1 MIKGF
6 ERDLSQMRFLVA
18 DDKPFIRKT
27 VRGMLQ
33 RMRVKQVLEASC
45 GREALEELRK
55 SGSNIDFVISDWNM
69 EPMGGLELL
78 RAIRTG
84 NADEQSWRIP
94 FIMLTV
100 NNESTMVQSALA
112 LDLNGYIVKPIAF
125 AKLARAIQFALAH
138 TITMR
143 PASYYRDIASREM
156 PLQEHLAAATPWV
169 MWMTRLAK
177 RKQFEEC
184 LRHIRSEAKQLNRG
198 RSDSYQR
205 PDNRRESA
213 MTRIPVGAVLAEDI
227 FDADC
232 ALLVRGG
239 TQLTPR
245 LLGCLHE
252 LVVESG
258 EEFKLWIGDC

>member
-1 MIKGF
+1 MSKGLA
-6 ERDLSQMRFLVA
+6 RDLSQMRFLVA

-33 RMRVKQVLEASC
+33 RMRVKHILEASC
-45 GREALEELRK
+45 GQEAVDELRK
-55 SGSNIDFVISDWNM
+55 NGANIDFVISDWNM

-78 RAIRTG
+78 RAIRIG
-84 NADEQSWRIP
+84 NAHEKSWKIP

-100 NNESTMVQSALA
+100 NADSGMVHAALA
-112 LDLNGYIVKPIAF
+112 LDLNGYIVKPVAF
-125 AKLARAIQFALAH
+125 DKLAKAIDFALSH
-138 TITMR
+138 SIKMK
-143 PASYYRDIASREM
+143 PSSYYRDVAIREI
-156 PLQEHLAAATPWV
+156 PLLEHLAAATPWV
-169 MWMTRLAK
+169 MWMSRLAK
-177 RKQFEEC
+177 RAQFQEC

-198 RSDSYQR
+198 RTDLGQK

-213 MTRIPVGAVLAEDI
+213 ISRIPVGAVLAEDI
-227 FDADC
+227 FDAEC
-232 ALLVRGG
+232 ALLVQGG

-245 LLGCLHE
+245 LLGCFHE